1 MNMNSVIVILRNEEP
16 KLIQVAPGLNSIRLS
31 QDDGSEIE
39 LEIMNAAVRSLTGDN
54 SSYLIAT
61 DIEDLDFA
69 QIRRAIEIIYN

>member
-1 MNMNSVIVILRNEEP
+1 MNSVIVILRNEEP
-16 KLIQVAPGLNSIRLS
+16 KLIQAALGLNSIRLS

-61 DIEDLDFA
+61 DIEDLDAA